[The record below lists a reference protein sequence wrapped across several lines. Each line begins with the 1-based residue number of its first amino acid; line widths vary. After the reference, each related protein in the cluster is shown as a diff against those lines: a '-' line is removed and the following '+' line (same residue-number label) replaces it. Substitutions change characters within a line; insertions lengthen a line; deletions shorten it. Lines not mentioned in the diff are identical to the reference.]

1 MDDVYWPPLHDL
13 FVVNKRSFDLH
24 LSSKEY
30 MSVAKG
36 VARVFPCGNPS
47 QPNTTRR
54 AIGSSTD
61 VSRPAILTGGSNAS
75 STDVPQPA
83 GLQNTLQTF
92 RPNSR
97 LNDPISARR
106 RSCVSEWILLN
117 WTKQIVRRRVA
128 ARGRKMVARTNLTL
142 RWNIG
147 RGAKQVTRIHWL
159 ILILHLFLP
168 LFIYRR
174 YRMPAY

>member
-1 MDDVYWPPLHDL
+1 LHTPP
-13 FVVNKRSFDLH
+13 ST
-24 LSSKEY
+24 
-30 MSVAKG
+30 
-36 VARVFPCGNPS
+36 
-47 QPNTTRR
+47 PNSHVRPNSLIKALEALMNSPEQETRR
-54 AIGSSTD
+54 PIGSSTD

-83 GLQNTLQTF
+83 VLQNTLQTF

-97 LNDPISARR
+97 LKDPISARR
-106 RSCVSEWILLN
+106 RSCGSEWILLN
-117 WTKQIVRRRVA
+117 WTKKVVRRRVA
-128 ARGRKMVARTNLTL
+128 ARGRKMVARTNITL

-147 RGAKQVTRIHWL
+147 RGAKPVTRIHGL
-159 ILILHLFLP
+159 ILILHLSLP